1 MSNFL
6 NNLFGSI
13 AGQNLLLNN
22 VPDGISFIPIDGA
35 YNTLDIKG
43 TNAAWLGLQNKLM
56 QKYAYEFCYPL
67 AAVVDRLAEA
77 DLTGDLEILRF
88 KGKGKEDEATSPYA
102 TRMKA
107 LLEKPNPLQSWEQ
120 FRGQQVVYK
129 KVYGFCPVLPIIPV
143 GFDDD
148 KSYCVAMINLPP
160 WTFNAVPTGKY
171 LGQSSIEGLVKEYT
185 VEILNMK
192 ASFRPDQ
199 LFILTDGFTLDEQ
212 QHYLLPKS
220 RLVGLDMAVSNI
232 CAAMEADNVLLK
244 KRGPLGFISHDAAA
258 VKDSVAG
265 YLPMTNKEKEE
276 IQTNLT
282 QYGLNL
288 QQFQYAISRQ
298 AVRWNPMSYNTKELG
313 TKETVVAG
321 ERAICHRYGYSYILY
336 EDSGATFSNQN
347 GAQKGLYQDNII
359 PNNAKD
365 MGMYDKFFAA
375 QENNCTIKTCYDDL
389 PILQENELEKAQAA
403 KAWDDALLI
412 EWNNDLITKNQWL
425 TARGYDTIPDGDK
438 YKSETAPAPIP
449 GQPKLDENEKPI
461 EAQANETETEMEGEM
476 GKPMPN
482 GMPPKKLPANGR
494 GSN

>member
-43 TNAAWLGLQNKLM
+43 NNAAWLGLQNKLM

-67 AAVVDRLAEA
+67 ASVVDRLAEA

-107 LLEKPNPLQSWEQ
+107 LLERPNPLQSWEQ

-129 KVYGFCPVLPIIPV
+129 RVYGFCPVLPVMPS
-143 GFDDD
+143 GFGDD
-148 KSYCVAMINLPP
+148 KSYAVAMINLPP
-160 WTFNAVPTGKY
+160 WNFKAVPTGKY
-171 LGQSSIEGLVKEYT
+171 FGQSNIDGFVKEYT
-185 VEILNMK
+185 CEILNNK
-192 ASFRPDQ
+192 ITLQPDQ
-199 LFILTDGFTLDEQ
+199 IFILTDGFTLDESE
-212 QHYLLPKS
+212 HYLLPKS

-244 KRGPLGFISHDAAA
+244 KKGPLGIFSHDAAA
-258 VKDSVAG
+258 TKDSVAG
-265 YLPMTNKEKEE
+265 YLPMTQKEKDE
-276 IQTNLT
+276 IQSSLT

-288 QQFQYAISRQ
+288 QQFQYIISRQ
-298 AVRWNPMSYNTKELG
+298 AIKWNPISFNTKELG
-313 TKETVVAG
+313 TKETVIAG
-321 ERAICHRYGYSYILY
+321 EKAICHRYGYSYILY

-359 PNNAKD
+359 PNNSKD
-365 MGMYDKFFAA
+365 MGMYDKFFNAE
-375 QENNCTIKTCYDDL
+375 ENNCTIKMCYDDL
-389 PILQENELEKAQAA
+389 PILQEDELEKAQAA

-449 GQPKLDENEKPI
+449 GQPKLDANGKPI
-461 EAQANETETEMEGEM
+461 EVQEMPVPRQEMPMQEGEQ
-476 GKPMPN
+476 
-482 GMPPKKLPANGR
+482 KLPAAGGGTN
-494 GSN
+494 

>member
-1 MSNFL
+1 MNTFL

-43 TNAAWLGLQNKLM
+43 NNATWLGLQNKLM
-56 QKYAYEFCYPL
+56 QKYAYEFCYPV
-67 AAVVDRLAEA
+67 ASVVDRLAEA
-77 DLTGDLEILRF
+77 DITGELEILRY

-102 TRMKA
+102 KRMKA
-107 LLEKPNPLQSWEQ
+107 LLERPNPLQSWEQ

-129 KVYGFCPVLPIIPV
+129 KIYGFCPVLPIMPA
-143 GFDDD
+143 GFEGD
-148 KSYCVAMINLPP
+148 KSYAVALLNLPP

-171 LGQSSIEGLVKEYT
+171 VGQSALDGFVKEYT
-185 VEILNMK
+185 VEILNSK

-199 LFILTDGFTLDEQ
+199 LFILTDGFTLDETQ
-212 QHYLLPKS
+212 FFLLPKS

-298 AVRWNPMSYNTKELG
+298 AVRWNPMSYDTKQLG

-321 ERAICHRYGYSYILY
+321 EKAICHRYGYSYILY

-347 GAQKGLYQDNII
+347 GAQKGLYQDNVI
-359 PNNAKD
+359 PNNSKD
-365 MGMYDKFFAA
+365 MGMYDKFFGAEA
-375 QENNCTIKTCYDDL
+375 NNCTIKMCFDDL
-389 PILQENELEKAQAA
+389 PILQENEKEKADAA
-403 KAWDDALLI
+403 KAWNEALLI
-412 EWNNDLITKNQWL
+412 EWENNLITKNQWL
-425 TARGYDTIPDGDK
+425 TARGYDTIPDGDVYYDDVK
-438 YKSETAPAPIP
+438 KPEPAPIP
-449 GQPKLDENEKPI
+449 GQNPNPNEQ
-461 EAQANETETEMEGEM
+461 ETNQAETEMEEE
-476 GKPMPN
+476 P
-482 GMPPKKLPANGR
+482 KLPAAGGGGNEEED
-494 GSN
+494 